1 MFCFICC
8 VDEIQNQNTA
18 IPDRCSGKHG
28 ERVRRATLED
38 QLAVSPRLGQAEAT
52 AEPIKKDYFELS

>member
-8 VDEIQNQNTA
+8 VDEIQIQNTA
-18 IPDRCSGKHG
+18 ISDRCSGKHG

-38 QLAVSPRLGQAEAT
+38 QRTVPPRLGQAET
-52 AEPIKKDYFELS
+52 AAESRV